1 VAKINTS
8 LTKGSRWNFLF
19 SFMRQPWKGREGAT
33 PRSMTTMLTT
43 EKSALHVSFKGA
55 ELKHCLEKKSA
66 LDLVIFLT
74 NGNGAF
80 VSRAGKAELLF

>member
-1 VAKINTS
+1 
-8 LTKGSRWNFLF
+8 
-19 SFMRQPWKGREGAT
+19 
-33 PRSMTTMLTT
+33 MTTMSTT

-55 ELKHCLEKKSA
+55 ELKHCLKKKSA
-66 LDLVIFLT
+66 LDLVIYLT